1 MDYRDKCNAVH
12 LLEMIVSRDA
22 EILDGMIPEYTCIN
36 TLIEAIWNHGMYEVM
51 TQILQ
56 SQDQKKKDMPGFE
69 GTEDALEQLS
79 HCFKTGMTYDPNA
92 RMPAELDPRRCGAS
106 LFDRMAPV
114 GRQEMPRRNGRALR
128 MDG

>member
-1 MDYRDKCNAVH
+1 MEMKTMDYRDKCNAVH

-79 HCFKTGMTYDPNA
+79 HCFKTGDD
-92 RMPAELDPRRCGAS
+92 L
-106 LFDRMAPV
+106 
-114 GRQEMPRRNGRALR
+114 
-128 MDG
+128 